1 MMTLSCRHSVVL
13 MSLLAAAACSRHAS
27 SAADPLDPIASI
39 ELSQIPIAS
48 LAGSSALLFPVSNIV
63 FGDSVSELA
72 ARRGDLLDW
81 ASAVLDSVLLR
92 DAREVT
98 WHGRE
103 ALRRALR
110 TAPGLGATD
119 PTRLP
124 TGFLL
129 ARAVEVIPDPLWSS
143 LRALAAVTGARM
155 AVIPVVVKLD
165 GTAGAVSASYVVAIV
180 DCRLGQLAW
189 RGRVVGSPSS
199 TAEAAL
205 VRAAAAA
212 VPTGIR

>member
-1 MMTLSCRHSVVL
+1 MMTLLCRHSVVL

-27 SAADPLDPIASI
+27 SDADPLDPIASI
-39 ELSQIPIAS
+39 EVSQIPIAS

-72 ARRGDLLDW
+72 MRRGDLLDR

-110 TAPGLGATD
+110 TAPGLGAVD

-129 ARAVEVIPDPLWSS
+129 ARTVEVIPDPLWSS

-165 GTAGAVSASYVVAIV
+165 GTGGAVSASFVVAIV

-189 RGRVVGSPSS
+189 RGRVVGAPSS

-205 VRAAAAA
+205 VSAAAAA